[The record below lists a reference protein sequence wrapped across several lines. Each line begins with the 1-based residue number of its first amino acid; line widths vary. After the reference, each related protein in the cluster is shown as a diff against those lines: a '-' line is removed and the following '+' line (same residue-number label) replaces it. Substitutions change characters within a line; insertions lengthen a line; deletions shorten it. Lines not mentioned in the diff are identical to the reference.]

1 MRNCLLLI
9 YIIYVMPF
17 LRIYRLYFSSERAY
31 VRKLNNILGFVPKNI
46 KLYRM
51 AFRHK
56 SVATPVKD
64 GVKNSNERLE
74 FLGDAVL
81 GSVVAEL
88 LFKLYPYKDEGF
100 LTELRSKIVSRANL
114 NQLSRKLGFNELI
127 EYDARMINYSNKQ
140 GSLLGDAFEALVGA
154 VYMDRGYAFTKE
166 FLLNRIIKPHVD
178 IHLLEITETN
188 FKSRLIEWCQH
199 HNKSIQ
205 FVPVANPAGASKLF
219 TVEVLVDGKVCGE
232 GKDFN
237 KKSAEKLAA
246 EQACQELKI
255 FDTDELSR

>member
-1 MRNCLLLI
+1 
-9 YIIYVMPF
+9 MPF
-17 LRIYRLYFSSERAY
+17 ARIYYLYFSPHKAY
-31 VRKLNNILGFVPKNI
+31 IRKLKNIIGFVPGNV
-46 KLYRM
+46 KLYQM
-51 AFRHK
+51 AFRHR
-56 SVATPVKD
+56 SVATPIKD

-100 LTELRSKIVSRANL
+100 LTELRSKIVSRVNL
-114 NQLSRKLGFNELI
+114 NQLSRKLGLNEFI
-127 EYDARMINYSNKQ
+127 EYDARMISYPNKQ
-140 GSLLGDAFEALVGA
+140 SSLLGDAFEAMIGA
-154 VYMDRGYAFTKE
+154 IYVDRGYTFTKE

-178 IHLLEITETN
+178 IHMLEVTESN

-199 HNKSIQ
+199 FGKEIQ
-205 FVPVANPAGASKLF
+205 FVQVDGLPGDSSKLF
-219 TVEVLVDGKVCGE
+219 HVEVLVDGKVCGN

-246 EQACQELKI
+246 EKACELLKV
-255 FDTDELSR
+255 FEVEEFSR